1 MVNKNHFSR
10 LASIYKLMV
19 GNLIS
24 FIGDQIY
31 IIAIPWIV
39 YNITGSITQMA
50 TITAI
55 GKIPNMFQPISGV
68 WVDRF
73 NKKKLLLVCD
83 ALESIL
89 VCSMGF
95 FYLWEKLELP
105 YIYLITIISGFLSQ
119 IYNSAKFSVIPLLAK
134 EDDLHYVNSLD
145 SGIYNMGILI
155 GPSIGGLIISAFN
168 PGYALIINGVSFL
181 GTLVAVLFTEIS
193 EESIDKKARHLKY
206 LKEDLKMGF
215 NFVFKTPSL
224 LYTNTALIFS
234 SLGTTLFLTV
244 MFFYLRSIVGLNASE
259 VGVLLSIGGVG
270 AILGSLLTNH
280 LIKYISHIKIIILGM
295 LLGGSSIVIFGI
307 ARSYMMLVL
316 SNALGTFAVSL
327 INPCVTTIRQSVTPK
342 YLLGRV
348 QATSRFI
355 TWILIP
361 IAAYAAGVMS
371 DFWGS
376 STTIV
381 IGGIIQM
388 TSSLILFKIVDLEI
402 FKGDSSCEL

>member
-1 MVNKNHFSR
+1 MVSKNHFSR

-50 TITAI
+50 AITAI

-68 WVDRF
+68 LVDRF
-73 NKKKLLLVCD
+73 NKKKILLVCD

-95 FYLWEKLELP
+95 LYIGGKLELG

-155 GPSIGGLIISAFN
+155 GPSIGGVIISLYN

-181 GTLVAVLFTEIS
+181 GTLIAVLFTEIP
-193 EESIDKKARHLKY
+193 EGKIDNKTMQLKDI
-206 LKEDLKMGF
+206 KEDLKLGF

-244 MFFYLRSIVGLNASE
+244 MFFYLRSIIGLSANKVGM
-259 VGVLLSIGGVG
+259 LLSIGGVG

-280 LIKYISHIKIIILGM
+280 LIKYISHVKIIILGM
-295 LLGGSSIVIFGI
+295 VLGGSSIVIFGI
-307 ARSYMMLVL
+307 TRSYMMLTL

-361 IAAYAAGVMS
+361 VAAYVAGIMS
-371 DFWGS
+371 NFFGS
-376 STTIV
+376 SATIV
-381 IGGIIQM
+381 IGGIIQV
-388 TSSLILFKIVDLEI
+388 TSSIILFKTIDLEI
-402 FKGDSSCEL
+402 YKGDRRCEL